1 MGYFYS
7 DEDESL
13 EHHGI
18 LGQKWGVRRF
28 QRADGTRTPAG
39 KRRERAN
46 YEEEQS
52 TSSGDVQN
60 GGTKRSIDGKKV
72 ATAAA
77 VGGAVAL
84 GAVLLANP
92 GTRNVITK
100 YGKTAVSAI
109 KTAATS
115 DKTKEVVGKA
125 GKAIGTKASKIGNAM
140 LDAALV
146 SAGGIAVSKLADRL
160 ATDENASESEKI
172 RNQLI
177 LDTATAGIKTATG
190 AGYGSNNSSNKGGSI
205 GKDVTDKIGA
215 PSNKGIDK
223 QSAEYQNLFK
233 GQDADT
239 RATIKSMAS
248 AGYDV
253 NQISRYLN
261 EPFRNAYDNH
271 GRLTSVSGTLNVR
284 HAEFED
290 WASQYMAIEIG
301 W

>member
-60 GGTKRSIDGKKV
+60 GGARRSIDGKKV

-125 GKAIGTKASKIGNAM
+125 GKAIGNKAAKVGNAM

-146 SAGGIAVSKLADRL
+146 SAGGIAISKINDKYADQEGDSE
-160 ATDENASESEKI
+160 ATKNTKQII
-172 RNQLI
+172 R
-177 LDTATAGIKTATG
+177 DTASAGIRSATNSNG
-190 AGYGSNNSSNKGGSI
+190 GSNKNNTWSDRTGTHV
-205 GKDVTDKIGA
+205 GKEISDKIGP
-215 PSNKGIDK
+215 PSNQNIDRSSK
-223 QSAEYQNLFK
+223 AWQDLFK
-233 GQDADT
+233 DSNGNQRDADT
-239 RATIKSMAS
+239 RSTIKSMAN
-248 AGYDV
+248 AGYDIE
-253 NQISRYLN
+253 QIDRWLN
-261 EPFRNAYDNH
+261 
-271 GRLTSVSGTLNVR
+271 

>member
-39 KRRERAN
+39 KRRERGE
-46 YEEEQS
+46 YDEEQS
-52 TSSGDVQN
+52 TSSANAQN
-60 GGTKRSIDGKKV
+60 AAPRRSIDGKKV

-100 YGKTAVSAI
+100 YGKTAMDAL
-109 KTAATS
+109 TS
-115 DKTKEVVGKA
+115 DKTKEAVKTAAGKVGKSLGEKA
-125 GKAIGTKASKIGNAM
+125 GKVGNAM

-146 SAGGIAVSKLADRL
+146 SAGGIAVSKLSERL

-190 AGYGSNNSSNKGGSI
+190 TSGSGSNNSSNKGGSI

-215 PSNKGIDK
+215 PSKRSINK
-223 QSAEYQNLFK
+223 QSPEWAALFK
-233 GQDADT
+233 DANGNQRDPDT

-248 AGYDV
+248 AGYDID
-253 NQISRYLN
+253 QIDKYLN
-261 EPFRNAYDNH
+261 
-271 GRLTSVSGTLNVR
+271 

-290 WASQYMAIEIG
+290 WASQYMAVGIG